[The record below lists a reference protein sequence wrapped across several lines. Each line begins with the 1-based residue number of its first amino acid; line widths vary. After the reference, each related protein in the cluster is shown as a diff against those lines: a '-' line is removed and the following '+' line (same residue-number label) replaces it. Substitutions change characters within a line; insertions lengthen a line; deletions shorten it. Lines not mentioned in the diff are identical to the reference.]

1 VVDAPTVAQ
10 LTTTSGTA
18 IQWYA
23 ASTGGS
29 ALLSTASLTTAT
41 TYYASQT
48 TGGCESSTRLAVA
61 VTLSNPSAPTGD
73 GAQNFCIVDTPN
85 PTVADLVATGT
96 GVQWYS
102 DALATSL
109 LASTDA
115 LADGVTYYATQTIS
129 GCEGMST
136 FDVVV
141 TISNTSKPGGNP
153 IQSFCIIDNATPT
166 VADLTATGTTIEW
179 YSESGA
185 INLLADSEVL
195 VNGTNYYA
203 LDAGN
208 TSGCAGET
216 LEVTV
221 EISDTTAPTGTA
233 PQSFCI
239 IDTPTVADL
248 VASGN
253 NIKWYDNLGA
263 LLAAGYALTD
273 GAVYSATQESVL
285 TGCESSTT
293 LDVTVV
299 IADTTSP
306 TGSTP
311 HRFCIN
317 DNSTVS
323 DLTASGNNIKWYD
336 NLGALLAAGYALT
349 DGAVYSA
356 TQESVLTGCE
366 SSTTLE
372 VSVEISDTTAPTGTA
387 PQSFCIIDTPT
398 VSDLVASGNNIKW
411 YDNLGALLASGDAL
425 ADGAVYSATQ
435 ESVLTGCE
443 SSTTLDVTVVI
454 TDTTSP
460 TGSAPQRFCI
470 NDNATVSDL
479 VASGN
484 NIKWYDNLGALLA
497 AGDAL
502 TDGAVYSATQE
513 SVLTGCESST
523 TLDVTVVIADTTS
536 PTGSTPHRFCINDN
550 ATVSD
555 LTASGNNIKW
565 YDNLGALLASGDALT
580 DGAVYSATQESVL
593 TGCESSTTL
602 DVTVVISDPVA
613 PTTVDASPVFCLD
626 TNPLVSD
633 ISITGNGVQWYS
645 DLATTTLVNS
655 TDVLI
660 DGNTYYATQTDI
672 IDGCESS
679 SSLAVVINLS
689 NPILDTT
696 NSVMNQ
702 ATCNSNDG
710 SITGVTVSSGQAN
723 YTWQWSNSTGV
734 VGNNQDITNIP
745 AGSYTVVVTDAIG
758 CQDSVQRVI
767 VENSGAAI
775 IDVSSA
781 TLNHETCSDANG
793 SITNLNV
800 SGGNGNLSYEW
811 SDGTSVISTDL
822 ILQPVN
828 EGNYTLTVTDALG
841 CTSIAGPFGIID
853 LAGPTLDLNS
863 IVIQNTGCNEANGSI
878 SGIQVV
884 GGNGNLLYDW
894 SNGASSVGTT
904 LDLSNL
910 LAGDY
915 VLIVTD
921 EENCTVTLD
930 TSLTSNQASTV
941 LATDDTS
948 STQSGITV
956 EIDIYANDIGKQTS
970 IIIVDG
976 PTNGTASVNLSG
988 IMTYTPNS
996 GFSGVDSVLYSI
1008 CDDFCNTICEEA
1020 YVYITVIKKNPIRIP
1035 NGFSPNSDGF
1045 NDTYVIE
1052 GLDEYPDNEIII
1064 FNRWGD
1070 RVFSANPYLN
1080 DWDGTATN
1088 KQLKITGEQ
1097 VTEGTYYY
1105 ILDLHV
1111 EGIDL
1116 FNGFIELRTD

>member
-1 VVDAPTVAQ
+1 MVDAPTVAQ

-336 NLGALLAAGYALT
+336 NLGALLA
-349 DGAVYSA
+349 
-356 TQESVLTGCE
+356 
-366 SSTTLE
+366 
-372 VSVEISDTTAPTGTA
+372 
-387 PQSFCIIDTPT
+387 
-398 VSDLVASGNNIKW
+398 
-411 YDNLGALLASGDAL
+411 SGDAL
-425 ADGAVYSATQ
+425 A
-435 ESVLTGCE
+435 
-443 SSTTLDVTVVI
+443 
-454 TDTTSP
+454 
-460 TGSAPQRFCI
+460 
-470 NDNATVSDL
+470 
-479 VASGN
+479 
-484 NIKWYDNLGALLA
+484 
-497 AGDAL
+497 
-502 TDGAVYSATQE
+502 DGAVYSATQE